1 MKTAFLGTGL
11 MGSGFVRRLLLQG
24 HTVHVWNRSP
34 ASAKALE
41 AHGAKAFAASA
52 DAVAGV
58 ERVHLS
64 LAEDASVDAVLEP
77 LADVIP
83 ASCWII
89 DHTTTTPSATGE
101 RARRWAGR
109 GRVYLHA
116 PVFMGPVNAAE
127 GTGVM
132 LLSGDL
138 DQCARVLPELERMTG
153 KVFQL
158 GPQPERAAAFKLFG
172 NLAFLGMSALA
183 GDIVRLADATGV
195 DPQDAAQMF
204 DQFNPGQFFPARFA
218 KVAEGPFE
226 PASFIVSM
234 ARKDVR
240 LMVDEAAEHGCPL
253 VVMPTVAAH
262 YDAAIARGESAM
274 DSSSAFRHVPV
285 RSALPPR
292 KA

>member
-1 MKTAFLGTGL
+1 MKIAFLGTGL
-11 MGSGFVRRLLLQG
+11 MGSGFVRRLLSQG

-41 AHGAKAFAASA
+41 AHGVKAFAASA

-64 LAEDASVDAVLEP
+64 LADDASVEAVLEP
-77 LADVIP
+77 LTEVIP

-132 LLSGDL
+132 LLSGDP

-153 KVFQL
+153 KVVQL

-172 NLAFLGMSALA
+172 NLAFLGM
-183 GDIVRLADATGV
+183 
-195 DPQDAAQMF
+195 
-204 DQFNPGQFFPARFA
+204 
-218 KVAEGPFE
+218 
-226 PASFIVSM
+226 
-234 ARKDVR
+234 
-240 LMVDEAAEHGCPL
+240 
-253 VVMPTVAAH
+253 
-262 YDAAIARGESAM
+262 
-274 DSSSAFRHVPV
+274 
-285 RSALPPR
+285 
-292 KA
+292 

>member
-1 MKTAFLGTGL
+1 MKIAFLGTGL
-11 MGSGFVRRLLLQG
+11 MGSGFIRRLLAQG

-41 AHGAKAFAASA
+41 AYGAKAFAAST

-64 LAEDASVDAVLEP
+64 LADDASVDAVLEP
-77 LADVIP
+77 LAGVIP

-101 RARRWAGR
+101 RARRWAER

-132 LLSGDL
+132 LLSGDPE
-138 DQCARVLPELERMTG
+138 QCARVLPELERMTG
-153 KVFQL
+153 RVFQL

-172 NLAFLGMSALA
+172 NLTFLGMSALA
-183 GDIVRLADATGV
+183 GDIVRLAHATGV
-195 DPQDAAQMF
+195 DLQDVTKMF
-204 DQFNPGQFFPARFA
+204 QQFNPGEFFPARFA

-226 PASFIVSM
+226 PASFTVSM
-234 ARKDVR
+234 AR
-240 LMVDEAAEHGCPL
+240 
-253 VVMPTVAAH
+253 
-262 YDAAIARGESAM
+262 
-274 DSSSAFRHVPV
+274 
-285 RSALPPR
+285 
-292 KA
+292 